1 MTQNLHNKKNRR
13 TERQHYVSQFYLRG
27 FTNAVGRL
35 FCFDKVS
42 VKSYPTSTEAAAQE
56 PNFYEIPSG
65 SLEGVEVPVNVIEN
79 ALASI
84 ERMWAPIHADLIS
97 NADAGIISEALKR
110 DYSPFLVI
118 QWMRTR
124 AYRDWMYA
132 TTQLAMQSFADELVE
147 ANFPGESVQITVGKE
162 LLPAMHAKKLLD
174 LDEVEKMACHLIRHR
189 WVIGIND
196 TEHLFYTSDHPVV
209 RRANR
214 TLAGRP
220 MVGILDPGVEIVFP
234 LDSRH
239 ILLVLEREH
248 FTDWAEHENRAV
260 VLSQNQVR
268 AYNSLQVMRCDKRL
282 LCADDD
288 FDIAREICAAHPE
301 VRNPDR
307 PRVLV
312 ETTPIKDMKNHMFVI
327 ALE

>member
-1 MTQNLHNKKNRR
+1 MAQKSRKNKNRR

-27 FTNAVGRL
+27 FTNSSGQL

-42 VKSYPTSTEAAAQE
+42 VKSHPTSTEAAAQE
-56 PNFYEIPSG
+56 PNFYEIPPG
-65 SLEGVEVPVNVIEN
+65 SFQGVEVPVNTIEN
-79 ALASI
+79 ALAAI
-84 ERMWAPIHADLIS
+84 EGMWAPIHADLIR
-97 NADAGIISEALKR
+97 NADAGAISETLKQ
-110 DYSPFLVI
+110 DYAPFLVI
-118 QWMRTR
+118 QWMRTK

-132 TTQLAMQSFADELVE
+132 VMQLGMQSLADELVE
-147 ANFPGESVQITVGKE
+147 ANFPGQRVQVTVGKE
-162 LLPAMHAKKLLD
+162 LLPAMHAQKLLD
-174 LDEVEKMACHLIRHR
+174 LDEVEKMAWHMLGHR

-196 TEHLFYTSDHPVV
+196 TENLFYTSDHPVV

-220 MVGILDPGVEIVFP
+220 MLGVLDPGVEFVFP

-239 ILLVLEREH
+239 ILLVLERKH
-248 FTDWAEHENRAV
+248 FANWAHLENRV
-260 VLSQNQVR
+260 IVLSRTQVQD
-268 AYNSLQVMRCDKRL
+268 YNSLQVMRSNQRL

-288 FDIAREICAAHPE
+288 FDVARAVCAAHSE

-307 PRVLV
+307 PRVIV
-312 ETTPIKDMKNHMFVI
+312 ETTPIKDMKNYTFVT